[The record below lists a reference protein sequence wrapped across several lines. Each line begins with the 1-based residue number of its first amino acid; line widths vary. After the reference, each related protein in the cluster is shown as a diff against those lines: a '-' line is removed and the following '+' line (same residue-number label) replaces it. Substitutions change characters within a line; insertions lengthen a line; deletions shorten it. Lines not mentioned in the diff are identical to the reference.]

1 MRLTRPCLAV
11 LFSSAAIVLQPA
23 TLRAQGPPSQE
34 LPHPKTLAELQKAMQ
49 DVVSRDKLTG
59 AGVAL
64 ISNGQLLW
72 CGGFGKADLTSNR
85 DVTCDTEFR
94 VGSISKSFV
103 ALALL
108 KLQEDGKINLESR
121 LRDVAPEIPV
131 ENRWETGNP
140 VRIVNLLEHTAGFDD
155 MEAAEVYNHKDP
167 YDYSLLD
174 VFKRFREPQDVRW
187 PPSTRMSYS
196 NPGYGI
202 AGYLIEK
209 VSGRPYDQYIHDNI
223 LAPLGI
229 TIGDFRFTDANKAL
243 LATGYS
249 DPQHSTGWPYIYLR
263 PAGDMKASPGEL
275 AKLVQFFL
283 RRGKTAD
290 NTPIVHPESIVRME
304 TVETTLAAKNGLR
317 LGYGL
322 ANYSEVVGGVV
333 THGHDGGIDGFIST
347 YRYMPEQNWGY
358 VVLLNSTQ
366 SYKALL
372 DLNSLAIDFLAK
384 DFAKPQRPA
393 ASASAADLQKLAGF
407 YTNLAPRS
415 QVVAFLDD
423 FGGVRIAVSNGQLTR
438 SSLFGKPEPLVP
450 LGKNFFRGEKEPE
463 ATAVFIP
470 LPDGD
475 MAFSSQGIDGFSY
488 GERTSIFWTW
498 LRIVVVI
505 LCLLLMVSSLLFG
518 VLWVLRKLFGG
529 LKDVQHLSVRAL
541 PLLATICFIGFFFCC
556 TKFGGLDSGVL
567 NTWTGGIFLLG
578 LLFPLLALFS
588 LLLVL
593 RVPKSEIA
601 AGVRVHS
608 LLVALA
614 CCVLAGFLI
623 SWHLVGLRL
632 WAAY

>member
-1 MRLTRPCLAV
+1 MRSTRPCLAV
-11 LFSSAAIVLQPA
+11 LSAALLLA
-23 TLRAQGPPSQE
+23 SAAARAQAPQAQE

-49 DVVSRDKLTG
+49 DVVSRDKLPG

-64 ISNGQLLW
+64 VANGQLLW
-72 CGGFGKADLTSNR
+72 CGGFGKADIAANR
-85 DVTCDTEFR
+85 DITCDTEFR
-94 VGSISKSFV
+94 VGSVSKSFV

-121 LRDVAPEIPV
+121 LHDVAPEVPV
-131 ENRWETGNP
+131 ENRWEASNP

-155 MEAAEVYNHKDP
+155 MEAAEVYNHNDS
-167 YDYSLLD
+167 YDYPLLD
-174 VFKRFREPQDVRW
+174 VFKRFREPEHVRW

-209 VSGRPYDQYIHDNI
+209 VSGTPYDQYIHDNI
-223 LAPLGI
+223 LSPLGI
-229 TIGDFRFTDANKAL
+229 TTGDFRFTPANKAL

-283 RRGKTAD
+283 RRGKSAD
-290 NTPIVHPESIVRME
+290 NTQIVHPESIARME

-322 ANYSEVVGGVV
+322 ANYSEVGGEIV

-372 DLNSLAIDFLAK
+372 DLNALAIDFLSK
-384 DFAKPQRPA
+384 DFPKPQQPA
-393 ASASAADLQKLAGF
+393 VSVSAAELQNLAGF

-423 FGGVRIAVSNGQLTR
+423 FGGVRVGVANGQLTR
-438 SSLFGKPEPLVP
+438 SGLFGKAEPLIP

-463 ATAVFIP
+463 ATTVFIP
-470 LPDGD
+470 LPNGR
-475 MAFSSQGIDGFSY
+475 MALSSEGTEGFSY
-488 GERTSIFWTW
+488 GERTSILWTW
-498 LRIVVVI
+498 LRIVAVVLSLI
-505 LCLLLMVSSLLFG
+505 LMASSLLFG
-518 VLWVLRKLFGG
+518 LVWVLRKLFGG
-529 LKDVQHLSVRAL
+529 LKDVQHLSVRTF
-541 PLLATICFIGFFFCC
+541 PLLATICFAGFVLCC

-567 NTWTGGIFLLG
+567 NLWTAGIFLLSI
-578 LLFPLLALFS
+578 LFPLLALSS
-588 LLLVL
+588 LLLAA

-601 AGVRVHS
+601 PSVRIHS
-608 LLVALA
+608 FLVALA

>member
-1 MRLTRPCLAV
+1 MHTTRPCLTVFFAGALLLTSTAV
-11 LFSSAAIVLQPA
+11 
-23 TLRAQGPPSQE
+23 RAQASPQSQD

-49 DVVSRDKLTG
+49 DVVSRDKLPG

-64 ISNGQLLW
+64 VANGELLW
-72 CGGFGKADLTSNR
+72 CGGYGKADIASNR

-94 VGSISKSFV
+94 VGSVSKSFV

-108 KLQEDGKINLESR
+108 KLQEDGKINIESR
-121 LRDVAPEIPV
+121 LHDVAPEIPV
-131 ENRWETGNP
+131 ENRWDATNP

-155 MEAAEVYNHKDP
+155 MEAAEVYNHNNP
-167 YDYSLLD
+167 YDYPLLD
-174 VFKRFREPQDVRW
+174 VFKRFREPEDVRW

-209 VSGRPYDQYIHDNI
+209 TSGTPYDQYIHDNI
-223 LAPLGI
+223 LVPLGI
-229 TIGDFRFTDANKAL
+229 ATGDFRFTAANKAL

-283 RRGKTAD
+283 RRGKSAD
-290 NTPIVHPESIVRME
+290 NTPIVRPESIARME

-322 ANYSEVVGGVV
+322 ANYSEVTGGVV

-372 DLNSLAIDFLAK
+372 DLNALAIDFLSK
-384 DFAKPQRPA
+384 DFPKPQQPA
-393 ASASAADLQKLAGF
+393 VSVSAAELQNVAGF

-415 QVVAFLDD
+415 QIVAFLDD
-423 FGGVRIAVSNGQLTR
+423 FGGVRIGVANGQLTR
-438 SSLFGKPEPLVP
+438 SSLFGKPEALIP
-450 LGKNFFRGEKEPE
+450 LGKNFFRGEKDPE
-463 ATAVFIP
+463 ATTVFIS
-470 LPDGD
+470 LPNGK
-475 MAFSSQGIDGFSY
+475 MALSSSGIDSFSY
-488 GERTSIFWTW
+488 GERTSILWTW
-498 LRIVVVI
+498 LRIVVVALALI
-505 LCLLLMVSSLLFG
+505 LMASSLLFG
-518 VLWVLRKLFGG
+518 LVWVLRKLFGG

-541 PLLATICFIGFFFCC
+541 PLIATVCFVAFFICC

-567 NTWTGGIFLLG
+567 NFWTAGIFLLSI
-578 LLFPLLALFS
+578 LFPLLALFS
-588 LLLVL
+588 LVLAL

-601 AGVRVHS
+601 PSVRIHS